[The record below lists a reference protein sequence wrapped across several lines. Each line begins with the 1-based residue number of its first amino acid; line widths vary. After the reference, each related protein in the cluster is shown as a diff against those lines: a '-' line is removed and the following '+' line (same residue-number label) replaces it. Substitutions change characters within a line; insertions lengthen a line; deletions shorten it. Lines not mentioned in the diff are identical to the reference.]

1 MRKLVDRDG
10 FVVAGCW
17 EKATNLV
24 VKDKVYL
31 IVDRTHQDKN
41 LNEVQQLHKKG
52 ELNVHDPVWHHFP
65 ATKEQPQGMLK
76 VFPSIAQQ
84 WKNQMNKK
92 YIKPHTHKLD
102 NVDSSKFHVILSK
115 YRYEF
120 SESK

>member
-1 MRKLVDRDG
+1 MRKLVDREG

-17 EKATNLV
+17 EKATTLV

-41 LNEVQQLHKKG
+41 LNEVQQLHSKG

-65 ATKEQPQGMLK
+65 ATKEQRQGMLK

-92 YIKPHTHKLD
+92 YIKPHSHMLD
-102 NVDSSKFHVILSK
+102 SIDSSKFNVILSK